1 MEKKTIEISW
11 VKSFSENKGAQ
22 GTLSVAQVFAD
33 DDIGADLQR
42 PLVMTIISNIYVGL
56 QCSWKEFIRLWVF
69 SMGIMEKSFMANWH
83 SP

>member
-33 DDIGADLQR
+33 DDWCGSSATTCDD
-42 PLVMTIISNIYVGL
+42 NY
-56 QCSWKEFIRLWVF
+56 F
-69 SMGIMEKSFMANWH
+69 
-83 SP
+83 